1 MRAGRT
7 IRTDK
12 APSPTGAYSQA
23 AQAAGLVF
31 TAGQIGLDPE
41 TGKLQE
47 GIEAQTRQALKNVDA
62 VLCVTGDGLDDA
74 VKLTLYITDMSD
86 YHTVDRVCSTVLKKP
101 WPARSAVEVSS
112 LPGGALV
119 EIEAVAVKGRT

>member
-1 MRAGRT
+1 MRFGRT
-7 IRTDK
+7 VRTDQ
-12 APSPTGAYSQA
+12 APSPIGAYSQA
-23 AQAAGLVF
+23 VEAGGLVF

-47 GIEAQTRQALKNVDA
+47 GIEAQTGQALKNVDA
-62 VLCVTGDGLDDA
+62 VLSVTGDGLDD
-74 VKLTLYITDMSD
+74 VIKLTLYITDMCKF
-86 YHTVDRVCSTVLKKP
+86 HTVDRVCSTVLKKP

-119 EIEAVAVKGRT
+119 EIEAIAVKGRM